1 MEEDTSYLLKGVVLG
16 VILSALIIAFF
27 EEKLND
33 ELVSNKE
40 IKPSIKITC
49 IEVDN
54 SKECDTIYIYKK

>member
-1 MEEDTSYLLKGVVLG
+1 MEEDTHYLLKGVILG
-16 VILSALIIAFF
+16 VVISSLVIVFF
-27 EEKLND
+27 EEKLRD